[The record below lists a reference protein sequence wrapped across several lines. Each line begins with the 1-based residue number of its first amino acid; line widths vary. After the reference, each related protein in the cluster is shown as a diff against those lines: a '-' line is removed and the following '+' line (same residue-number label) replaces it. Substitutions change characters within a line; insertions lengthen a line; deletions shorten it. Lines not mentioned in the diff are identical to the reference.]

1 MLNLVISSVILLAAV
16 QTAAANGARDT
27 LRTCV
32 KSAMTQAK
40 SDKLTVDAF
49 KTFARSHCVTQEQG
63 FTAAMW
69 AIDSKSKVSKK
80 QSAEDAQLQ
89 IEDIVA
95 SVSDRYELETK
106 SAAPKAPPAPPPA
119 ATPPPT
125 AAATPKQ

>member
-1 MLNLVISSVILLAAV
+1 MMNVVISSVIVLAAV

-32 KSAMTQAK
+32 KTSMTQAK

-49 KTFARSHCVTQEQG
+49 KAFAMSQCSTQAAG

-69 AIDSKSKVSKK
+69 AFDSKNKVSKK

-95 SVSDRYELETK
+95 SASDRYEFETK
-106 SAAPKAPPAPPPA
+106 DAAPKAAPPPA
-119 ATPPPT
+119 QAQTPPPT
-125 AAATPKQ
+125 PAATPKQ

>member
-1 MLNLVISSVILLAAV
+1 MVNLVISSVIVLAAV
-16 QTAAANGARDT
+16 QTAAANGARDS

-49 KTFARSHCVTQEQG
+49 KTFARSQCASQEQG
-63 FTAAMW
+63 FSAAMW
-69 AIDSKSKVSKK
+69 AFDSKNKVSKK

-95 SVSDRYELETK
+95 TASDRYEFEMK
-106 SAAPKAPPAPPPA
+106 PPKAAPAPPAA
-119 ATPPPT
+119 GTPPPT
-125 AAATPKQ
+125 PAATPKQ

>member
-1 MLNLVISSVILLAAV
+1 MMNLVIASVIMLAAV

-40 SDKLTVDAF
+40 TDKLTVDAF
-49 KTFARSHCVTQEQG
+49 KTFARTQCTAQEQG

-69 AIDSKSKVSKK
+69 AFDSKNKVSKK
-80 QSAEDAQLQ
+80 QSAEDAELQ

-95 SVSDRYELETK
+95 SASDRYEFETK
-106 SAAPKAPPAPPPA
+106 SAAPNPAPTPPSA
-119 ATPPPT
+119 PTPPPT
-125 AAATPKQ
+125 PAATPKQ

>member
-1 MLNLVISSVILLAAV
+1 MMNLVISSVIVLAAV

-27 LRTCV
+27 FRTCV

-40 SDKLTVDAF
+40 TDKLTVDAF
-49 KTFARSHCVTQEQG
+49 KTFARTQCATQEQG

-69 AIDSKSKVSKK
+69 AVDSKSKVSKK

-95 SVSDRYELETK
+95 SVSERYELETK
-106 SAAPKAPPAPPPA
+106 PAAPKAAPATTPPPTPA
-119 ATPPPT
+119 ATPKP
-125 AAATPKQ
+125 

>member
-1 MLNLVISSVILLAAV
+1 MMNLVISSVIVLAAV

-27 LRTCV
+27 FRTCV

-40 SDKLTVDAF
+40 TDKLTVDAF
-49 KTFARSHCVTQEQG
+49 KTFARTQCATQEQG

-69 AIDSKSKVSKK
+69 AVDSKSKVSKK

-95 SVSDRYELETK
+95 SVSDRYEMETK
-106 SAAPKAPPAPPPA
+106 SAAPKAAPAAPPA

-125 AAATPKQ
+125 PAATPKQ

>member
-1 MLNLVISSVILLAAV
+1 MMNLVISSVIVLAAV

-40 SDKLTVDAF
+40 TDKLTVDAF
-49 KTFARSHCVTQEQG
+49 KTFVRTQCATQEQG

-69 AIDSKSKVSKK
+69 AFDSKNKVSKK
-80 QSAEDAQLQ
+80 QSAEDAELQ
-89 IEDIVA
+89 IEDMVA
-95 SVSDRYELETK
+95 TASDRYELEAK
-106 SAAPKAPPAPPPA
+106 LAAPKAAPAPAPA

-125 AAATPKQ
+125 PAATPKQ